1 MSDGKGTGMVKGQE
15 NEEQKQQQS
24 QRFMA
29 RTEGSGNLT
38 TVADEER
45 SESQHGSMFG
55 RSLRGASVNIANF
68 ADETFPEKV
77 VLATEQVSSEQGSQN
92 ITFDVTELKKE
103 KVRLEHVLFLTN
115 GELDA
120 VRNKLYR
127 VSEAQNALKK
137 ENEELLRDRS
147 QRMAAI
153 RELEAERDR
162 ILLAKNECEQK
173 AEMLLRQKEDYE
185 GKINRLHHDK
195 SLIAS
200 DLQLQKNEVAKLIE
214 KNVLLDTKLD
224 EYAKQKRIVEYEKER
239 WAQEKEIY
247 LHNKDWFMNEIKE
260 RDRKFAVLRIEMVR
274 YTGELQAE
282 IASVTDKYECAMND
296 VKKLTGALADRNK
309 EIPRLNDRIK
319 GILEDNAQK
328 LNKLE
333 EELLASE
340 RLCSVYKEASD
351 DAENNLR
358 QLNEDFDN
366 RGKLLE
372 ESKKAYESLCTEFEE
387 KQAAFTKEVV
397 QKDKKIEEL
406 VDELQKA
413 NDLLKSRHRVTLT
426 DDEIMELSPAAAAA
440 SSLIR
445 SGVSLTSIYR
455 EHCRVV
461 AELEEAKAENK
472 RIEKYFHELVEDIE
486 AKAPLLAQQ
495 RIEYEKISD
504 LCNNLQEQLQSA
516 EQERLKLENARDAAT
531 RELTYTRAELERYQ
545 RDVEDLSRQVRHLL
559 HASEVER
566 ARNTD
571 SPPMNDEDRDVLW
584 NSIGEMQKVNQKLM
598 SDLRTINANRD
609 RAVEEAKSE
618 EINRLTD
625 ALDDAIKKLDFLKDE
640 NSKQNMVIEEL
651 EKQRDT
657 YKKVGS
663 ERKTLEESHTL
674 IKRMQEIESKN
685 AILRVHLERAEKS
698 LDLFR
703 EEKHHSDE
711 LLQARIDQQFA
722 LIAEL
727 RKTNGKL
734 EADIE
739 VQRQTQLM
747 LTKQSE
753 NDSNELSLAREK
765 YIKMDN
771 NYKMADERCRKL
783 QEELM
788 ETKGEVAKYKTD
800 VEALM
805 EQVSLLRST
814 EARLQQELHI
824 LRESNYSNEKMS
836 ATLKQLENRL
846 QHNDEEKVKIL
857 ESQLELAKNENESL
871 KKFVSEISEQHRLIS
886 LDLKMTTNKIQT
898 ERDQALASK
907 KSAEERLT
915 WKDKELSELQTKYDD
930 LMSQLKTPDSSLE
943 STDGGCKKEAQQL
956 RNRNSYLENQLK
968 DMCHKLEASEKMLAI
983 REQELNEINKL
994 SNNMETTLLE
1004 QGASALA
1011 ERNSLQAMLDLV
1023 KGQLAESVK
1032 AVENQRTEIALLEQK
1047 LQEKATE
1054 TEQLKIEKMKEYQGL
1069 EKRCSVLDIQRANA
1083 EARIHELELENTKI
1097 AAAKV
1102 SFDEESS
1109 RMKEDISK
1117 LEQALRVKDAEVVN
1131 LKNTAVGLEQKSED
1145 VRRSC
1150 SSEVAALRVEK
1161 NQFEEE
1167 LSLANKLID
1176 EQKQKLE
1183 ELGDNLIKVTERM
1196 AVLERSGSAS
1206 TSSEDVAPV
1215 GSKSAVAM
1223 YEVIKYLQGENRQAM
1238 ERMMNAEL
1246 QWKRLQVQQATA
1258 DENRLKLE
1266 EEIQKLRREAEAH
1279 VRSIAEKSEMVARL
1293 TLMEDIQKE
1302 NQNIKLQNEK
1312 LTRHNEQLSK
1322 NINDLQV
1329 RIASLGAEK
1338 VTEKGRLQNVCAD
1351 LQTCRKELE
1360 SWKERHNQAL
1370 ISLGKFGPERIV
1382 ALNNEVESLKRR
1394 LSVITT
1400 ERDSLKREIE
1410 KSQESTFKEA
1420 LVDVQKKF
1428 DESES
1433 ERLKLSAKFEQARL
1447 LARRYRM
1454 KSQTLEKDVEGLKAI
1469 LAEKSIVEEENTTET
1484 AKLRQE
1490 LLALR
1495 AEIEKQKQQKVVPRT
1510 GWPVDAGTGGT
1521 QPTKASTILQ
1531 TQLKQLEGLNQQN
1544 KDLSKQLEE
1553 SAERYKVAQ
1562 AKLSEAEAKFREMK
1576 TESDTKEELR
1586 FRLNSITS
1594 MLTKKEQEVA
1604 RLREELE
1611 TAKQSDEAYQG
1622 KIKVLEATLDICRK
1636 EASNRHGFSG
1646 TAFVKSVSSSTP
1658 VISQSQSS
1666 PTDAL
1671 PATNTAGPDFSPL
1684 SKEETPTT
1692 SQSMPLVKPAATV
1705 DATQNEKYEDAKQKV
1720 AIVGS
1725 IEEQETHRSTPVS
1738 TTSEQSNTVSQSSSG
1753 DIIQVRL
1760 QQHNVTSGNGD
1771 GANII
1776 TSSVAS
1782 GDIPTA
1788 IQGIVSQVGPQSIL
1802 ITRNENEPSRKRTYI
1817 PSSDQIE
1824 TGSDVLEPRKRYRGS
1839 PMGQVSTSGRFIKS
1853 GSESRID
1860 IEQHA
1865 TDEAEHEQQES
1876 VETTTNP
1883 EGDRSDVMR
1892 TNEAE
1897 KNTKSASEVQEAS
1910 ADVSYETVG
1919 EGLAQEEGHAE
1930 EQMED
1935 NGHDVI
1941 VGEDIGREA
1950 SADEDNLSEEAG
1962 DEMLE
1967 EMEDEEFDEEEPD
1980 EEGDFDL
1987 PPNYRRSDYRSSRAR
2002 QHLESVN
2009 DGDED
2014 DGVILI
2020 EDEDDGEMEH
2030 SHSPADL
2037 SMDEAHGEDRKRS
2050 VVVDDDLE
2058 TSTAEARERQNVQGE
2073 TIRRMELSLKT
2084 AAEQSSATSHMDS
2097 STSQGFVA
2105 DRTGEGDASRSEH
2118 YSSEALY
2125 VPVAELDLQPHSLN
2139 TASQEGG
2146 DVVSGS
2152 ELHVVRDSPPLIENI
2167 ESDSRGASSTVAP
2180 ITGTDVDSGESEHA
2194 LMIEEGGNDVA
2205 EEEQGDRH
2213 ATQTDDEAASSGPS
2227 TSDGSTTRRIR
2238 IRYPDITEPTS
2249 SSSDATHQSSG
2260 SMQRGGRATLLR
2272 RGRGYRM

>member
-1 MSDGKGTGMVKGQE
+1 MSDNKDIRKVESKE
-15 NEEQKQQQS
+15 HEQQQS
-24 QRFMA
+24 QQFME
-29 RTEGSGNLT
+29 RTKGSGSLGM
-38 TVADEER
+38 VAGEGKSD
-45 SESQHGSMFG
+45 SQHGSMFG
-55 RSLRGASVNIANF
+55 KSLREASIFTGSQLNPLFRFGGSYDDIFSEDTFSEDAVLF
-68 ADETFPEKV
+68 AEH
-77 VLATEQVSSEQGSQN
+77 ASAEQGSRDN
-92 ITFDVTELKKE
+92 TCDVTELKKE
-103 KVRLEHVLFLTN
+103 KVQLEHVLFITN
-115 GELDA
+115 EELDA
-120 VRNKLYR
+120 VRDKLCR
-127 VSEAQNALKK
+127 VSEAENALKK
-137 ENEELLRDRS
+137 EIEDLLRDRS
-147 QRMAAI
+147 QRMAAM

-162 ILLAKNECEQK
+162 ILLAKNESEQK

-185 GKINRLHHDK
+185 GKINRLNHDK

-214 KNVLLDTKLD
+214 KNVSLDVKLD
-224 EYAKQKRIVEYEKER
+224 EYAKQKRMVEYEKER

-282 IASVTDKYECAMND
+282 IASVTDKYESAMND
-296 VKKLTGALADRNK
+296 VKKFTTALADRDK
-309 EIPRLNDRIK
+309 EMSRLNDRIK
-319 GILEDNAQK
+319 EILEDNAQK

-366 RGKLLE
+366 RGRLLE
-372 ESKKAYESLCTEFEE
+372 ESKKAYELLCVEFEE
-387 KQAAFTKEVV
+387 KQAVFTKEVV

-406 VDELQKA
+406 LDELQKA

-445 SGVSLTSIYR
+445 RGVSLTSIYR

-472 RIEKYFHELVEDIE
+472 RIENYFHELVEDIE

-495 RIEYEKISD
+495 RIEYEKVSD
-504 LCNNLQEQLQSA
+504 LCNNLQEQLQSV
-516 EQERLKLENARDAAT
+516 EQERVKLENARDAAT

-545 RDVEDLSRQVRHLL
+545 RDVEDLNRQVRHLL

-598 SDLRTINANRD
+598 SDLRTANANRD

-625 ALDDAIKKLDFLKDE
+625 ALNDAIKKLDFLKDE

-657 YKKVGS
+657 YKKVGN
-663 ERKTLEESHTL
+663 ERKTLEESHAMN
-674 IKRMQEIESKN
+674 KRIQEANSEN

-703 EEKHHSDE
+703 EEKHHSDK
-711 LLQARIDQQFA
+711 LLQERIDQQFA

-734 EADIE
+734 EADVE
-739 VQRQTQLM
+739 VQRQTHLM

-753 NDSNELSLAREK
+753 SDSNELSLIREK

-788 ETKGEVAKYKTD
+788 ETKAEVAKYKTD

-805 EQVSLLRST
+805 EQLSLLRSR

-836 ATLKQLENRL
+836 VTLKQLESRL

-857 ESQLELAKNENESL
+857 ESQLKLAKNENESL

-907 KSAEERLT
+907 KSAEDRLS
-915 WKDKELSELQTKYDD
+915 WKDKELNELQAKYDD
-930 LMSQLKTPDSSLE
+930 LMNQLKTPDTSLE

-968 DMCHKLEASEKMLAI
+968 DMSHKLEASEKMLLI
-983 REQELNEINKL
+983 REQELAEISKL

-1011 ERNSLQAMLDLV
+1011 ERNSLQAMLDLI
-1023 KGQLAESVK
+1023 KGQLAESVT
-1032 AVENQRTEIALLEQK
+1032 AVENQREKIAVLEQK
-1047 LQEKATE
+1047 LQEVATE
-1054 TEQLKIEKMKEYQGL
+1054 KEQLKIEQMKEYHSL
-1069 EKRCSVLDIQRANA
+1069 EKRYSILDIQRVNA
-1083 EARIHELELENTKI
+1083 EARIHELELENAKI

-1102 SFDEESS
+1102 SFDEERS
-1109 RMKEDISK
+1109 RIKEDIDK
-1117 LEQALRVKDAEVVN
+1117 LEQALHAKEAELVN
-1131 LKNTAVGLEQKSED
+1131 LKNTAVELEQKSED

-1150 SSEVAALRVEK
+1150 SSEVAALRVER
-1161 NQFEEE
+1161 NRFEEE
-1167 LSLANKLID
+1167 LNLANKLIE
-1176 EQKQKLE
+1176 EQRQKLE
-1183 ELGDNLIKVTERM
+1183 ELGDNLVKVTERM
-1196 AVLERSGSAS
+1196 AILERSGS
-1206 TSSEDVAPV
+1206 TSISSDDVVSPV
-1215 GSKSAVAM
+1215 GSKSAAALH
-1223 YEVIKYLQGENRQAM
+1223 EVIKYLQGENRQSM

-1258 DENRLKLE
+1258 DEHRLKLE
-1266 EEIQKLRREAEAH
+1266 EEIQKLRKEAEAH
-1279 VRSIAEKSEMVARL
+1279 VRAIAEKSEMVARL
-1293 TLMEDIQKE
+1293 SLMEDIQKE
-1302 NQNIKLQNEK
+1302 NQNLKMQNEK
-1312 LTRHNEQLSK
+1312 LTRHTEQLSK

-1329 RIASLGAEK
+1329 RVSSLSAEK
-1338 VTEKGRLQNVCAD
+1338 VTERGRLQNVSAD

-1370 ISLGKFGPERIV
+1370 ISLGKFGPERVV
-1382 ALNNEVESLKRR
+1382 ALNNEVESLKRK
-1394 LSVITT
+1394 LNLIIA
-1400 ERDSLKREIE
+1400 ERDSLKKEIE
-1410 KSQESTFKEA
+1410 KSVQESTFKDA
-1420 LVDVQKKF
+1420 LMDMQKKF

-1454 KSQTLEKDVEGLKAI
+1454 KSQTLEKDVEGLKAM

-1484 AKLRQE
+1484 ARLKQE
-1490 LLALR
+1490 LLSLR

-1510 GWPVDAGTGGT
+1510 GWPVDMGTSGT
-1521 QPTKASTILQ
+1521 QPAKASTILQ

-1553 SAERYKVAQ
+1553 SAEKYKVAQ
-1562 AKLSEAEAKFREMK
+1562 AKLNEAEAKFRELK
-1576 TESDTKEELR
+1576 TENDTKEELR

-1622 KIKVLEATLDICRK
+1622 KIKVLEAALDTCRK
-1636 EASNRHGFSG
+1636 EASNRPGFSG
-1646 TAFVKSVSSSTP
+1646 TAFAKSVSSSTP

-1666 PTDAL
+1666 SIAAPL
-1671 PATNTAGPDFSPL
+1671 ATNIAGADFLSL
-1684 SKEETPTT
+1684 SKEDNYISETPTT
-1692 SQSMPLVKPAATV
+1692 SHSMPCVKPVATV
-1705 DATQNEKYEDAKQKV
+1705 DVTQIEKFGDTKQEV
-1720 AIVGS
+1720 TVVGS
-1725 IEEQETHRSTPVS
+1725 IEEHEAHRSTPVS

-1753 DIIQVRL
+1753 DIMQVRL
-1760 QQHNVTSGNGD
+1760 QQHNVTSGNGNGD

-1776 TSSVAS
+1776 TSSVAG

-1788 IQGIVSQVGPQSIL
+1788 VQGMVLQVGPQGISMN
-1802 ITRNENEPSRKRTYI
+1802 RNENETSRKRTYI
-1817 PSSDQIE
+1817 PSNDQIE

-1839 PMGQVSTSGRFIKS
+1839 PMGQVSTSGRFMKS
-1853 GSESRID
+1853 GSEIRVD

-1865 TDEAEHEQQES
+1865 TDEAEHEEQEN

-1883 EGDRSDVMR
+1883 EGDRSDGMR
-1892 TNEAE
+1892 TNETE
-1897 KNTKSASEVQEAS
+1897 KNTKSAVKIQEAR
-1910 ADVSYETVG
+1910 ADASYEAVG
-1919 EGLAQEEGHAE
+1919 EGVAQEEGHVEDEHME
-1930 EQMED
+1930 ENE
-1935 NGHDVI
+1935 HDVI
-1941 VGEDIGREA
+1941 VGDLGREA

-1980 EEGDFDL
+1980 EEGEFDL
-1987 PPNYRRSDYRSSRAR
+1987 PPHYRRSNYSASRGG
-2002 QHLESVN
+2002 QHLESGN
-2009 DGDED
+2009 DGDDD

-2020 EDEDDGEMEH
+2020 EDDDDDGGEMEH
-2030 SHSPADL
+2030 SQSPADL
-2037 SMDEAHGEDRKRS
+2037 STDEAHGGDHKHS
-2050 VVVDDDLE
+2050 VAIVVDDDVE
-2058 TSTAEARERQNVQGE
+2058 TSSTKTRERAQGE
-2073 TIRRMELSLKT
+2073 SIRRLELRLEA
-2084 AAEQSSATSHMDS
+2084 AAEQSGSTSNMDS
-2097 STSQGFVA
+2097 SASQAFVV
-2105 DRTGEGDASRSEH
+2105 DHTDEGDTRCSEH
-2118 YSSEALY
+2118 CNSEALY
-2125 VPVAELDLQPHSLN
+2125 VPSVELDLHSHSLDI
-2139 TASQEGG
+2139 ASQDSG

-2152 ELHVVRDSPPLIENI
+2152 ELHAVRDSPPLIENI

-2194 LMIEEGGNDVA
+2194 LIIEEGGNDVA

-2227 TSDGSTTRRIR
+2227 TSDGPTSRRIR

-2249 SSSDATHQSSG
+2249 S
-2260 SMQRGGRATLLR
+2260 R
-2272 RGRGYRM
+2272 

>member
-1 MSDGKGTGMVKGQE
+1 MSDDKNIRDMKGHG
-15 NEEQKQQQS
+15 NEEQRQQQS
-24 QRFMA
+24 QRFMET
-29 RTEGSGNLT
+29 TEGSGSI
-38 TVADEER
+38 VAGEGR
-45 SESQHGSMFG
+45 SEGQHESMFG
-55 RSLRGASVNIANF
+55 KSLREASIDIPTSAE
-68 ADETFPEKV
+68 DTFSESI
-77 VLATEQVSSEQGSQN
+77 VLPTEHMPSEQGTKDIS
-92 ITFDVTELKKE
+92 FDVTELKKE

-115 GELDA
+115 EELDA
-120 VRNKLYR
+120 IRDKLYR
-127 VSEAQNALKK
+127 VSEAENVLKK

-147 QRMAAI
+147 QRMATM

-173 AEMLLRQKEDYE
+173 AEMLLRQREDYE
-185 GKINRLHHDK
+185 GKINRLNHDK

-214 KNVLLDTKLD
+214 KNILLDSKLD
-224 EYAKQKRIVEYEKER
+224 EYAKQKRVVEFEKER

-260 RDRKFAVLRIEMVR
+260 RDRKFAVLRIEMIR

-282 IASVTDKYECAMND
+282 IASITDKYDAAMND
-296 VKKLTGALADRNK
+296 VKKLKATLDDRNK

-319 GILEDNAQK
+319 EILEDNTQK

-358 QLNEDFDN
+358 QLSEDFEN
-366 RGKLLE
+366 RGRLLE
-372 ESKKAYESLCTEFEE
+372 ESKKAYESLCVEFEE
-387 KQAAFTKEVV
+387 KKTAFTNEAV
-397 QKDKKIEEL
+397 QKDKRIEEL
-406 VDELQKA
+406 LDELQKA
-413 NDLLKSRHRVTLT
+413 NDLLKLTLT

-445 SGVSLTSIYR
+445 GGVSLTGIYR

-472 RIEKYFHELVEDIE
+472 RIENYFHELVEDIE

-495 RIEYEKISD
+495 RIEYEKMLD
-504 LCNNLQEQLQSA
+504 LCNNLQQQLQSV

-559 HASEVER
+559 HASEIEK

-571 SPPMNDEDRDVLW
+571 SPPMNDEDRDILW

-598 SDLRTINANRD
+598 SDLRTANANRD
-609 RAVEEAKSE
+609 RALEEAKSE

-625 ALDDAIKKLDFLKDE
+625 ALNDAIKKLDFLKDE

-651 EKQRDT
+651 QKQRDT
-657 YKKVGS
+657 YKRVGD
-663 ERKTLEESHTL
+663 ERKTLKESHT
-674 IKRMQEIESKN
+674 ITKRIQEIDSEN

-698 LDLFR
+698 LELFR
-703 EEKHHSDE
+703 VEKHRSDE

-734 EADIE
+734 EADVE
-739 VQRQTQLM
+739 LQRQTQLM

-753 NDSNELSLAREK
+753 NDSNELSLTREK
-765 YIKMDN
+765 YIKLN
-771 NYKMADERCRKL
+771 SNYKMTDERCRKL

-814 EARLQQELHI
+814 EGRLQQELHI

-836 ATLKQLENRL
+836 YTLKQLENRL

-857 ESQLELAKNENESL
+857 EDQLNLAKNENESL
-871 KKFVSEISEQHRLIS
+871 KKFVSEISEQHRMIS

-907 KSAEERLT
+907 KSAEERLA
-915 WKDKELSELQTKYDD
+915 WKDKELNDLQKKYDD
-930 LMSQLKTPDSSLE
+930 LMNQLKAPDASLE

-968 DMCHKLEASEKMLAI
+968 DMSRRLEANEKMLSI
-983 REQELNEINKL
+983 REQELAEINKL

-1023 KGQLAESVK
+1023 KGQLNESVTV
-1032 AVENQRTEIALLEQK
+1032 VENQRAEIVVLEQK
-1047 LQEKATE
+1047 LQEVTNK
-1054 TEQLKIEKMKEYQGL
+1054 TEQLKMENIKEYQGL
-1069 EKRCSVLDIQRANA
+1069 EKRCNILEMQKANA
-1083 EARIHELELENTKI
+1083 EARIRELELENAKI
-1097 AAAKV
+1097 AAAQV

-1109 RMKEDISK
+1109 RLKEEINK
-1117 LEQALRVKDAEVVN
+1117 LEQALHVKETEFVN
-1131 LKNTAVGLEQKSED
+1131 LKNTAIELEQKSED
-1145 VRRSC
+1145 VKRSC
-1150 SSEVAALRVEK
+1150 SSEVAALRLER
-1161 NQFEEE
+1161 NRFEED
-1167 LSLANKLID
+1167 LNVANKLID

-1183 ELGDNLIKVTERM
+1183 EMGDNLMKITERM
-1196 AVLERSGSAS
+1196 TVLERSGSIS
-1206 TSSEDVAPV
+1206 TSSEDTVTPI
-1215 GSKSAVAM
+1215 GSKSSVAL

-1246 QWKRLQVQQATA
+1246 QWKRLQVQQTIA
-1258 DENRLKLE
+1258 DEHRVKLE
-1266 EEIQKLRREAEAH
+1266 EEIQKLRSEAEAH
-1279 VRSIAEKSEMVARL
+1279 VRSIAETSEMVARL

-1302 NQNIKLQNEK
+1302 NQNLKLQNEK
-1312 LTRHNEQLSK
+1312 LMHRNEQLSK
-1322 NINDLQV
+1322 NVNDLQV
-1329 RIASLGAEK
+1329 RIAGLGAEK

-1360 SWKERHNQAL
+1360 SWKERHNQVL
-1370 ISLGKFGPERIV
+1370 ISLGKFGPERVV
-1382 ALNNEVESLKRR
+1382 ALNNEVESLKRK
-1394 LSVITT
+1394 LSMMII
-1400 ERDSLKREIE
+1400 ERDSLKKELE
-1410 KSQESTFKEA
+1410 KSVHESTPKEVLA
-1420 LVDVQKKF
+1420 DMQKKL

-1447 LARRYRM
+1447 IARRYRM
-1454 KSQTLEKDVEGLKAI
+1454 KSQTLEKEVEGLKAKPT
-1469 LAEKSIVEEENTTET
+1469 EKSMVEEENATET
-1484 AKLRQE
+1484 ARLKQE
-1490 LLALR
+1490 LFALR
-1495 AEIEKQKQQKVVPRT
+1495 AEIEKQKQQKIVPRT
-1510 GWPVDAGTGGT
+1510 GWPVDVGTGST

-1531 TQLKQLEGLNQQN
+1531 TQLKQLEELNQQN
-1544 KDLSKQLEE
+1544 RDLSKQLEE
-1553 SAERYKVAQ
+1553 SAERYKVSQ
-1562 AKLSEAEAKFREMK
+1562 AKLTEAETRIRELK

-1604 RLREELE
+1604 RLRE
-1611 TAKQSDEAYQG
+1611 TAKQSDETYQE
-1622 KIKVLEATLDICRK
+1622 KIKSLEAALDTCRK
-1636 EASNRHGFSG
+1636 EAINRPSFLG
-1646 TAFVKSVSSSTP
+1646 TAFAKPVSSSTSA
-1658 VISQSQSS
+1658 ISQSQSS
-1666 PTDAL
+1666 PVAV
-1671 PATNTAGPDFSPL
+1671 PVATNTTGVDFPSL
-1684 SKEETPTT
+1684 SKEEAPTT
-1692 SQSMPLVKPAATV
+1692 SHPLPLDKSPVTITAI
-1705 DATQNEKYEDAKQKV
+1705 QNQKYEDTKQAAAV
-1720 AIVGS
+1720 VGS

-1753 DIIQVRL
+1753 DIKQVRL

-1782 GDIPTA
+1782 GDVPTA
-1788 IQGIVSQVGPQSIL
+1788 IQGIVSQVGLQPISMS
-1802 ITRNENEPSRKRTYI
+1802 RNENEPLRKRAYI

-1839 PMGQVSTSGRFIKS
+1839 PMGQVSTSGRFMKS
-1853 GSESRID
+1853 GSESRVD

-1865 TDEAEHEQQES
+1865 TDEAEHEQQEN

-1883 EGDRSDVMR
+1883 EGDSSDSMR
-1892 TNEAE
+1892 RIETG
-1897 KNTKSASEVQEAS
+1897 KSTKSAVEVQEVS
-1910 ADVSYETVG
+1910 ADVSYEAVG
-1919 EGLAQEEGHAE
+1919 EGVAQEGHDE
-1930 EQMED
+1930 DEQIED
-1935 NGHDVI
+1935 NDHDVI
-1941 VGEDIGREA
+1941 VGEDLGREV

-1980 EEGDFDL
+1980 EEGELEL
-1987 PPNYRRSDYRSSRAR
+1987 PLHYRRPSYRTAR
-2002 QHLESVN
+2002 SGPRLEN

-2020 EDEDDGEMEH
+2020 EDDDDGEMEH
-2030 SHSPADL
+2030 SRSPADL
-2037 SMDEAHGEDRKRS
+2037 SMDEAHGEDHKRS
-2050 VVVDDDLE
+2050 VIVDDDVE
-2058 TSTAEARERQNVQGE
+2058 TSTAEARELQDVQGE
-2073 TIRRMELSLKT
+2073 STRRIELRSE
-2084 AAEQSSATSHMDS
+2084 AASEHSGTTSHMDS
-2097 STSQGFVA
+2097 STSQTFVA
-2105 DRTGEGDASRSEH
+2105 DLTGGAETSRSEH
-2118 YSSEALY
+2118 GNSEALY
-2125 VPVAELDLQPHSLN
+2125 VPSAELDSQPHSLDI
-2139 TASQEGG
+2139 TSQEGG

-2152 ELHVVRDSPPLIENI
+2152 ELHVVRDSPLLIENI

-2213 ATQTDDEAASSGPS
+2213 ATQTDDEAGSSGPS

-2249 SSSDATHQSSG
+2249 SSSDATHQISG
-2260 SMQRGGRATLLR
+2260 SAQRGGRATLLR

>member
-1 MSDGKGTGMVKGQE
+1 
-15 NEEQKQQQS
+15 
-24 QRFMA
+24 
-29 RTEGSGNLT
+29 
-38 TVADEER
+38 
-45 SESQHGSMFG
+45 
-55 RSLRGASVNIANF
+55 
-68 ADETFPEKV
+68 
-77 VLATEQVSSEQGSQN
+77 
-92 ITFDVTELKKE
+92 
-103 KVRLEHVLFLTN
+103 
-115 GELDA
+115 
-120 VRNKLYR
+120 
-127 VSEAQNALKK
+127 
-137 ENEELLRDRS
+137 
-147 QRMAAI
+147 
-153 RELEAERDR
+153 
-162 ILLAKNECEQK
+162 
-173 AEMLLRQKEDYE
+173 
-185 GKINRLHHDK
+185 
-195 SLIAS
+195 
-200 DLQLQKNEVAKLIE
+200 
-214 KNVLLDTKLD
+214 
-224 EYAKQKRIVEYEKER
+224 
-239 WAQEKEIY
+239 
-247 LHNKDWFMNEIKE
+247 
-260 RDRKFAVLRIEMVR
+260 VR

-282 IASVTDKYECAMND
+282 IASVTDKHESAMND
-296 VKKLTGALADRNK
+296 IKKFTTALADRDK
-309 EIPRLNDRIK
+309 EMSRLNDRIK
-319 GILEDNAQK
+319 EILEDNAQK

-366 RGKLLE
+366 RGRLLE
-372 ESKKAYESLCTEFEE
+372 ESK
-387 KQAAFTKEVV
+387 
-397 QKDKKIEEL
+397 KDKKIEEL
-406 VDELQKA
+406 LDELQKA

-426 DDEIMELSPAAAAA
+426 DEEIMELSPAAAAA

-445 SGVSLTSIYR
+445 GGVSLTSIYR

-472 RIEKYFHELVEDIE
+472 RIENYFHELVEDIE

-504 LCNNLQEQLQSA
+504 LCNNLQEQLQSV

-598 SDLRTINANRD
+598 SDLRTANANRE
-609 RAVEEAKSE
+609 RAVEETKSE

-625 ALDDAIKKLDFLKDE
+625 ALNDAVKKLDFLKDE

-657 YKKVGS
+657 YKKVGN
-663 ERKTLEESHTL
+663 ERKTLEESHAL
-674 IKRMQEIESKN
+674 NKRIQEANSEN

-703 EEKHHSDE
+703 EEKHHSDK
-711 LLQARIDQQFA
+711 LLQGRIDQQFA

-739 VQRQTQLM
+739 VQRQTHLM

-753 NDSNELSLAREK
+753 NDSNELSLIREK

-771 NYKMADERCRKL
+771 NYKMTDERCRKL

-788 ETKGEVAKYKTD
+788 ETKAEVAKYKTD

-805 EQVSLLRST
+805 EQLSLLRSR

-836 ATLKQLENRL
+836 VTLKQLESRL

-857 ESQLELAKNENESL
+857 ESQLKLAKNENESL

-907 KSAEERLT
+907 KSAEDRLT
-915 WKDKELSELQTKYDD
+915 WKDKELSELQAKYDN
-930 LMSQLKTPDSSLE
+930 LMNQLKTPDTSLE
-943 STDGGCKKEAQQL
+943 STDAGCKKEAQQL

-968 DMCHKLEASEKMLAI
+968 DMSNKLEASEKMLVI
-983 REQELNEINKL
+983 REQELAEISKL

-1011 ERNSLQAMLDLV
+1011 ERSSLQAMLDLI
-1023 KGQLAESVK
+1023 KGQLAESVT
-1032 AVENQRTEIALLEQK
+1032 AVENQREKIALLEQK
-1047 LQEKATE
+1047 LQEGAAEK
-1054 TEQLKIEKMKEYQGL
+1054 EQLKIEQMKEYHSL
-1069 EKRCSVLDIQRANA
+1069 EKRYSILDIQRVNA
-1083 EARIHELELENTKI
+1083 EARIHELELENAKI

-1109 RMKEDISK
+1109 RMKVDIEK
-1117 LEQALRVKDAEVVN
+1117 LEQSLHVKEAELVN
-1131 LKNTAVGLEQKSED
+1131 LKNTAVEVEQKSED

-1150 SSEVAALRVEK
+1150 SSEVAALRVER
-1161 NQFEEE
+1161 NRFEEE
-1167 LSLANKLID
+1167 LNLANKLIE
-1176 EQKQKLE
+1176 EQKHKLE
-1183 ELGDNLIKVTERM
+1183 ELGDNLVKVNVSGMPSSSIMGEGDFWIMFNNSLQVTERM
-1196 AVLERSGSAS
+1196 AVLERSGSTS
-1206 TSSEDVAPV
+1206 TSNEDIVSPA
-1215 GSKSAVAM
+1215 GSKSAAALH
-1223 YEVIKYLQGENRQAM
+1223 EVIKYLQGENRQSM

-1258 DENRLKLE
+1258 DEHRLKLE
-1266 EEIQKLRREAEAH
+1266 EEIQILRKEAEAH
-1279 VRSIAEKSEMVARL
+1279 VRAIAEKSEMVARL
-1293 TLMEDIQKE
+1293 SLMEDIQKE
-1302 NQNIKLQNEK
+1302 NQNLKMQNEK
-1312 LTRHNEQLSK
+1312 LTRHTEQLSK

-1329 RIASLGAEK
+1329 RVSSLNAEK
-1338 VTEKGRLQNVCAD
+1338 VTERGRLQNVSAD

-1370 ISLGKFGPERIV
+1370 ISLGKFGPERVV

-1394 LSVITT
+1394 LSVIAA
-1400 ERDSLKREIE
+1400 ERDSLKKEME
-1410 KSQESTFKEA
+1410 KSVQESTFKEA
-1420 LVDVQKKF
+1420 LMDMQKKF

-1454 KSQTLEKDVEGLKAI
+1454 KSQTLEKDVEGLKAM

-1484 AKLRQE
+1484 ARLKQE
-1490 LLALR
+1490 LLSLR

-1510 GWPVDAGTGGT
+1510 GWPIDMGTSGT
-1521 QPTKASTILQ
+1521 QPAKASTILQ

-1553 SAERYKVAQ
+1553 SAEKYKVAQ
-1562 AKLSEAEAKFREMK
+1562 AKLNEAEAKFRELK

-1622 KIKVLEATLDICRK
+1622 KIKVLEAALDTCRK
-1636 EASNRHGFSG
+1636 EANSRPGFSG

-1666 PTDAL
+1666 SIAAPL
-1671 PATNTAGPDFSPL
+1671 ATNIAGADFLSL

-1692 SQSMPLVKPAATV
+1692 SHSVPYVKPVATV
-1705 DATQNEKYEDAKQKV
+1705 DATQIEKFGDTKQEV
-1720 AIVGS
+1720 TVVGS
-1725 IEEQETHRSTPVS
+1725 IEEHEAHRSTPVS

-1753 DIIQVRL
+1753 DIMQVRL

-1782 GDIPTA
+1782 GDIPIA
-1788 IQGIVSQVGPQSIL
+1788 VQGTVLQVGPQGISMN
-1802 ITRNENEPSRKRTYI
+1802 RNENDTPRKRAYI
-1817 PSSDQIE
+1817 PSNDQIE

-1839 PMGQVSTSGRFIKS
+1839 PMGQVSTSGRFMKL
-1853 GSESRID
+1853 GSEIRAD

-1865 TDEAEHEQQES
+1865 TDEAEHEEQE
-1876 VETTTNP
+1876 
-1883 EGDRSDVMR
+1883 
-1892 TNEAE
+1892 
-1897 KNTKSASEVQEAS
+1897 
-1910 ADVSYETVG
+1910 
-1919 EGLAQEEGHAE
+1919 
-1930 EQMED
+1930 
-1935 NGHDVI
+1935 NG
-1941 VGEDIGREA
+1941 
-1950 SADEDNLSEEAG
+1950 
-1962 DEMLE
+1962 
-1967 EMEDEEFDEEEPD
+1967 
-1980 EEGDFDL
+1980 
-1987 PPNYRRSDYRSSRAR
+1987 
-2002 QHLESVN
+2002 
-2009 DGDED
+2009 
-2014 DGVILI
+2014 
-2020 EDEDDGEMEH
+2020 
-2030 SHSPADL
+2030 
-2037 SMDEAHGEDRKRS
+2037 
-2050 VVVDDDLE
+2050 
-2058 TSTAEARERQNVQGE
+2058 
-2073 TIRRMELSLKT
+2073 
-2084 AAEQSSATSHMDS
+2084 
-2097 STSQGFVA
+2097 
-2105 DRTGEGDASRSEH
+2105 
-2118 YSSEALY
+2118 
-2125 VPVAELDLQPHSLN
+2125 
-2139 TASQEGG
+2139 
-2146 DVVSGS
+2146 
-2152 ELHVVRDSPPLIENI
+2152 
-2167 ESDSRGASSTVAP
+2167 
-2180 ITGTDVDSGESEHA
+2180 
-2194 LMIEEGGNDVA
+2194 
-2205 EEEQGDRH
+2205 
-2213 ATQTDDEAASSGPS
+2213 
-2227 TSDGSTTRRIR
+2227 
-2238 IRYPDITEPTS
+2238 
-2249 SSSDATHQSSG
+2249 
-2260 SMQRGGRATLLR
+2260 
-2272 RGRGYRM
+2272 

>member
-1 MSDGKGTGMVKGQE
+1 MSNDKSMQSVKDKE
-15 NEEQKQQQS
+15 SEEKEQQQS
-24 QRFMA
+24 QRFIEE
-29 RTEGSGNLT
+29 TEGGSSS
-38 TVADEER
+38 TVTGEDK
-45 SESQHGSMFG
+45 SEGQHRSMFG
-55 RSLRGASVNIANF
+55 KSLQDSLSNF
-68 ADETFPEKV
+68 VEDTFLEDD
-77 VLATEQVSSEQGSQN
+77 VLATEHASSKQRTKD
-92 ITFDVTELKKE
+92 ITFDINELKKE

-115 GELDA
+115 EELDA
-120 VRNKLYR
+120 VRNKLCR
-127 VSEAQNALKK
+127 VSEAENVLKK

-147 QRMAAI
+147 QRMAAM

-173 AEMLLRQKEDYE
+173 AEMLFRQREDYE
-185 GKINRLHHDK
+185 GKINRLNHDK
-195 SLIAS
+195 SLITS
-200 DLQLQKNEVAKLIE
+200 DLQVQKNEVKKLIE

-224 EYAKQKRIVEYEKER
+224 EYAKQKRVIEYEKER

-282 IASVTDKYECAMND
+282 IASITDKYESAMSD
-296 VKKLTGALADRNK
+296 VKKLTATLADRNK

-319 GILEDNAQK
+319 EILEDNAQK

-340 RLCSVYKEASD
+340 RLCSVYKEAGD

-358 QLNEDFDN
+358 QLNEDFEN
-366 RGKLLE
+366 RGRLLE
-372 ESKKAYESLCTEFEE
+372 ESKKTYESLCAQFEE
-387 KQAAFTKEVV
+387 KQATFAKEIV

-406 VDELQKA
+406 LDELQKA

-472 RIEKYFHELVEDIE
+472 RIENYFHELVEDIE

-495 RIEYEKISD
+495 RIEYEKMSD

-545 RDVEDLSRQVRHLL
+545 RDVEDLNRQVRHLL
-559 HASEVER
+559 HAAEVER

-571 SPPMNDEDRDVLW
+571 SPPMNDEDRNMLW

-598 SDLRTINANRD
+598 SDLRSANANHD

-625 ALDDAIKKLDFLKDE
+625 ALNDAIKKLDFLKDE

-651 EKQRDT
+651 EKQRDI
-657 YKKVGS
+657 YKKVGN

-674 IKRMQEIESKN
+674 TKRMQEIDSEN
-685 AILRVHLERAEKS
+685 ALLRVHLERAEKS

-753 NDSNELSLAREK
+753 NDSNELSLVREK
-765 YIKMDN
+765 HIKMDN

-805 EQVSLLRST
+805 EQVSLLRCT
-814 EARLQQELHI
+814 KARLQQELHI

-836 ATLKQLENRL
+836 YTLKQLESRL

-857 ESQLELAKNENESL
+857 DDQLKLAKNENESL

-930 LMSQLKTPDSSLE
+930 LMNQLKAPDASLE

-968 DMCHKLEASEKMLAI
+968 DMSHKLEASEKMLAI
-983 REQELNEINKL
+983 RERELGEISKL

-1004 QGASALA
+1004 QGASAIA
-1011 ERNSLQAMLDLV
+1011 ERNSLLAMLDLV
-1023 KGQLAESVK
+1023 KGQLAESVR
-1032 AVENQRTEIALLEQK
+1032 AVENQRAEIAQLEQR
-1047 LQEKATE
+1047 LQEGATKR
-1054 TEQLKIEKMKEYQGL
+1054 EQLEMEKMKEYQGL
-1069 EKRCSVLDIQRANA
+1069 EKRCSILDIEKANA
-1083 EARIHELELENTKI
+1083 EARIRELELENAKI

-1102 SFDEESS
+1102 SFDEERS

-1117 LEQALRVKDAEVVN
+1117 LEQALHVRETELMN
-1131 LKNTAVGLEQKSED
+1131 LKNTTVELEQKSED
-1145 VRRSC
+1145 IRRSC

-1161 NQFEEE
+1161 NRLEEE
-1167 LSLANKLID
+1167 LNLANKLNE

-1196 AVLERSGSAS
+1196 TILERSGSIS
-1206 TSSEDVAPV
+1206 TSSEDIAAPA
-1215 GSKSAVAM
+1215 GSKSAVAL

-1258 DENRLKLE
+1258 DEYRLKLE
-1266 EEIQKLRREAEAH
+1266 EEIQKLRAEAEVH

-1293 TLMEDIQKE
+1293 TLMEDMQKE
-1302 NQNIKLQNEK
+1302 NQNLKLQNEK
-1312 LTRHNEQLSK
+1312 LIRRSEELSK
-1322 NINDLQV
+1322 NVNDLQV
-1329 RIASLGAEK
+1329 RIANLSAEK
-1338 VTEKGRLQNVCAD
+1338 VTEKGRLHNVNAD

-1370 ISLGKFGPERIV
+1370 ISLGKFGPERVV

-1394 LSVITT
+1394 LSMITT
-1400 ERDSLKREIE
+1400 ERDLLKKEIE
-1410 KSQESTFKEA
+1410 KSVQESTSKET
-1420 LVDVQKKF
+1420 LMDVQKKF

-1433 ERLKLSAKFEQARL
+1433 ERLKLSARFEQARL

-1454 KSQTLEKDVEGLKAI
+1454 KSQTLEKDVEGLKAM

-1484 AKLRQE
+1484 AKLKQE
-1490 LLALR
+1490 LLTLR
-1495 AEIEKQKQQKVVPRT
+1495 AEIEKQKQQKVIPRT
-1510 GWPVDAGTGGT
+1510 GWPIDVGTSGA
-1521 QPTKASTILQ
+1521 QPTKASAILQ

-1562 AKLSEAEAKFREMK
+1562 AKLSEAEAKFRELK

-1622 KIKVLEATLDICRK
+1622 KIKLLEAALDTCRK
-1636 EASNRHGFSG
+1636 EVSNRPGFFGSG
-1646 TAFVKSVSSSTP
+1646 FVKPVSSSTS
-1658 VISQSQSS
+1658 VISQSQS
-1666 PTDAL
+1666 PPIAAL
-1671 PATNTAGPDFSPL
+1671 LVTSAAGMDFPPL

-1692 SQSMPLVKPAATV
+1692 SRSPLVKPAATI
-1705 DATQNEKYEDAKQKV
+1705 DATQIEKYEDTKQEV
-1720 AIVGS
+1720 TVVGS
-1725 IEEQETHRSTPVS
+1725 IEEQEAYRSTPVS

-1753 DIIQVRL
+1753 DIMQVRL

-1782 GDIPTA
+1782 GEVPIT
-1788 IQGIVSQVGPQSIL
+1788 IQGVMPQIGPQSISM
-1802 ITRNENEPSRKRTYI
+1802 TRNENESSRKRACI

-1839 PMGQVSTSGRFIKS
+1839 PMGQVSTSGRFMKGI
-1853 GSESRID
+1853 ESRVD
-1860 IEQHA
+1860 IEQHG

-1876 VETTTNP
+1876 VETTTSP
-1883 EGDRSDVMR
+1883 EGDRSDGMK

-1897 KNTKSASEVQEAS
+1897 KNTKSAIEVEEVS
-1910 ADVSYETVG
+1910 ADISYEMVG
-1919 EGLAQEEGHAE
+1919 EGVAQEEKHDE
-1930 EQMED
+1930 DEQIED
-1935 NGHDVI
+1935 NDQNI
-1941 VGEDIGREA
+1941 VMGEDIRREA
-1950 SADEDNLSEEAG
+1950 SADEDNLSDEEG

-1980 EEGDFDL
+1980 EEGEFEL
-1987 PPNYRRSDYRSSRAR
+1987 PPHYRRSDYCAAR
-2002 QHLESVN
+2002 ESGN
-2009 DGDED
+2009 NGDED

-2020 EDEDDGEMEH
+2020 DDDDDGEVEH
-2030 SHSPADL
+2030 SRSPADL
-2037 SMDEAHGEDRKRS
+2037 STDEAHGEDRKRS
-2050 VVVDDDLE
+2050 IIVDGDVE
-2058 TSTAEARERQNVQGE
+2058 TSTAEARERQNIQGE
-2073 TIRRMELSLKT
+2073 STRRMELRLE
-2084 AAEQSSATSHMDS
+2084 AAAGQSGAILHMDS
-2097 STSQGFVA
+2097 STSQVFSA
-2105 DRTGEGDASRSEH
+2105 DHMDESDTSRSEH
-2118 YSSEALY
+2118 CNSEALY
-2125 VPVAELDLQPHSLN
+2125 LPSAELDLRPHSVDMAL
-2139 TASQEGG
+2139 QEGG

-2205 EEEQGDRH
+2205 EEEQVDRH

-2227 TSDGSTTRRIR
+2227 TSDASATRRIR

-2249 SSSDATHQSSG
+2249 SSSDATHQTSV
-2260 SMQRGGRATLLR
+2260 QRGGRATLS

>member
-1 MSDGKGTGMVKGQE
+1 MSDDKSIRRVKGQE
-15 NEEQKQQQS
+15 HEEQEQQHVE
-24 QRFMA
+24 
-29 RTEGSGNLT
+29 RTEESGSLG
-38 TVADEER
+38 TVADEGR
-45 SESQHGSMFG
+45 SEGHHGSMFG
-55 RSLRGASVNIANF
+55 KSLRDASIKSPNF
-68 ADETFPEKV
+68 AGDAFPEGT
-77 VLATEQVSSEQGSQN
+77 VLVTEHSSEQGAKD
-92 ITFDVTELKKE
+92 IALEITELKKE
-103 KVRLEHVLFLTN
+103 KVQLEHVLFLTN
-115 GELDA
+115 EELDA
-120 VRNKLYR
+120 IRDKLYR
-127 VSEAQNALKK
+127 VSEAENVLKK

-147 QRMAAI
+147 QRMAAM

-173 AEMLLRQKEDYE
+173 AEMLLRQREDYE
-185 GKINRLHHDK
+185 GKINRLTHDK

-200 DLQLQKNEVAKLIE
+200 DLQLQKKEVTKLIE
-214 KNVLLDTKLD
+214 KNVLLDAKLD

-282 IASVTDKYECAMND
+282 IASVTDKYESAMND
-296 VKKLTGALADRNK
+296 VKRLTAALDDRNK
-309 EIPRLNDRIK
+309 EIPKLHDRIK
-319 GILEDNAQK
+319 EILEDNAQK

-340 RLCSVYKEASD
+340 RLCSVYKEAGD

-358 QLNEDFDN
+358 HLNEDFEN
-366 RGKLLE
+366 RGRLLE
-372 ESKKAYESLCTEFEE
+372 ESKKAYESLCVQFEE
-387 KQAAFTKEVV
+387 KQATFTKELV

-413 NDLLKSRHRVTLT
+413 NDLLRSRHRVTLT

-472 RIEKYFHELVEDIE
+472 RIENYFHELVEDIE
-486 AKAPLLAQQ
+486 TKAPLLAQQ
-495 RIEYEKISD
+495 RIEFEKMSD

-571 SPPMNDEDRDVLW
+571 SPPMNDEDRDMLW
-584 NSIGEMQKVNQKLM
+584 NSIGEMQKINQKLM
-598 SDLRTINANRD
+598 SDLRSANANRD

-625 ALDDAIKKLDFLKDE
+625 ALNDAIKKLDFFKDE

-657 YKKVGS
+657 YKKVGN
-663 ERKTLEESHTL
+663 ERKTLEESHALT
-674 IKRMQEIESKN
+674 KRMQEIDSEN
-685 AILRVHLERAEKS
+685 AVLRVHLERAEKS

-739 VQRQTQLM
+739 VQKQTQLL

-753 NDSNELSLAREK
+753 NDSNELSMAREK

-771 NYKMADERCRKL
+771 NYKMSDERCRKL

-800 VEALM
+800 VEALV
-805 EQVSLLRST
+805 EQVSLLRTT

-836 ATLKQLENRL
+836 YTLKQLESRL

-857 ESQLELAKNENESL
+857 EDQLKLTKDENESL

-886 LDLKMTTNKIQT
+886 LDLKMTMNKIQT

-915 WKDKELSELQTKYDD
+915 WKDKELSELRTKYDN
-930 LMSQLKTPDSSLE
+930 LMSQLKTPDASLE
-943 STDGGCKKEAQQL
+943 STDGGCKKEAQHL

-968 DMCHKLEASEKMLAI
+968 DMSRKLEASEKMLAI
-983 REQELNEINKL
+983 REQELAEISKL
-994 SNNMETTLLE
+994 SNNMEATLLE

-1011 ERNSLQAMLDLV
+1011 ERNSLQAVLDLI

-1032 AVENQRTEIALLEQK
+1032 EVENQRAEIVRLEQK
-1047 LQEKATE
+1047 LQEGATKI
-1054 TEQLKIEKMKEYQGL
+1054 EQLKMEKMKEYQEL
-1069 EKRCSVLDIQRANA
+1069 EKRYSLLDMERTNL
-1083 EARIHELELENTKI
+1083 EARIRELELENAKI

-1102 SFDEESS
+1102 SFGEESS

-1117 LEQALRVKDAEVVN
+1117 LEQALHAKEAELVN
-1131 LKNTAVGLEQKSED
+1131 LKNTTVGLEQKSED

-1150 SSEVAALRVEK
+1150 SSEVAALRVER
-1161 NQFEEE
+1161 NRFEEE

-1196 AVLERSGSAS
+1196 AILERSGSTS
-1206 TSSEDVAPV
+1206 TSSEDIAAPV
-1215 GSKSAVAM
+1215 GSKSTVAL

-1258 DENRLKLE
+1258 DEYRRKLE
-1266 EEIQKLRREAEAH
+1266 EEIQKLRGEAEAH
-1279 VRSIAEKSEMVARL
+1279 IRSIAEKSEMVARL

-1302 NQNIKLQNEK
+1302 NQDLKLQNEK
-1312 LTRHNEQLSK
+1312 LVRRNEQLLK
-1322 NINDLQV
+1322 NINDLQARV
-1329 RIASLGAEK
+1329 ASLSAEK
-1338 VTEKGRLQNVCAD
+1338 VAEKGRLHNVSAD

-1360 SWKERHNQAL
+1360 SWKERHNQTL
-1370 ISLGKFGPERIV
+1370 ISLGKFGPERVV
-1382 ALNNEVESLKRR
+1382 ALSNEIESVKRR
-1394 LSVITT
+1394 LSVIAA

-1410 KSQESTFKEA
+1410 KSVQESTSKEA
-1420 LVDVQKKF
+1420 LVDVQKKL

-1433 ERLKLSAKFEQARL
+1433 ERLKLSARFEQARV

-1454 KSQTLEKDVEGLKAI
+1454 KSQTLEKDVEGLKAM
-1469 LAEKSIVEEENTTET
+1469 LTEKSILEEENTTET
-1484 AKLRQE
+1484 ARLKQE
-1490 LLALR
+1490 LLTLR

-1510 GWPVDAGTGGT
+1510 GWPVDVGTSGT

-1553 SAERYKVAQ
+1553 SAERYKVTQ
-1562 AKLSEAEAKFREMK
+1562 AKLNEAEAKFRELK
-1576 TESDTKEELR
+1576 TENDTKEELR

-1622 KIKVLEATLDICRK
+1622 KIKVLEAALDTCRK
-1636 EASNRHGFSG
+1636 EASNRPGFSG
-1646 TAFVKSVSSSTP
+1646 SGFVKPVSSSTP

-1666 PTDAL
+1666 PVAAL
-1671 PATNTAGPDFSPL
+1671 LGTNTTGSDFPPL
-1684 SKEETPTT
+1684 SKEEAPST
-1692 SQSMPLVKPAATV
+1692 SRSLPLIKPGATIGAV
-1705 DATQNEKYEDAKQKV
+1705 QIEKYEGTKQE
-1720 AIVGS
+1720 ATAVGS
-1725 IEEQETHRSTPVS
+1725 IEEQEAHRSTPVS
-1738 TTSEQSNTVSQSSSG
+1738 TTSEQ
-1753 DIIQVRL
+1753 
-1760 QQHNVTSGNGD
+1760 
-1771 GANII
+1771 
-1776 TSSVAS
+1776 
-1782 GDIPTA
+1782 
-1788 IQGIVSQVGPQSIL
+1788 
-1802 ITRNENEPSRKRTYI
+1802 
-1817 PSSDQIE
+1817 
-1824 TGSDVLEPRKRYRGS
+1824 VLS
-1839 PMGQVSTSGRFIKS
+1839 F
-1853 GSESRID
+1853 
-1860 IEQHA
+1860 
-1865 TDEAEHEQQES
+1865 
-1876 VETTTNP
+1876 
-1883 EGDRSDVMR
+1883 
-1892 TNEAE
+1892 
-1897 KNTKSASEVQEAS
+1897 
-1910 ADVSYETVG
+1910 
-1919 EGLAQEEGHAE
+1919 L
-1930 EQMED
+1930 
-1935 NGHDVI
+1935 
-1941 VGEDIGREA
+1941 
-1950 SADEDNLSEEAG
+1950 
-1962 DEMLE
+1962 
-1967 EMEDEEFDEEEPD
+1967 
-1980 EEGDFDL
+1980 
-1987 PPNYRRSDYRSSRAR
+1987 
-2002 QHLESVN
+2002 
-2009 DGDED
+2009 
-2014 DGVILI
+2014 
-2020 EDEDDGEMEH
+2020 
-2030 SHSPADL
+2030 
-2037 SMDEAHGEDRKRS
+2037 
-2050 VVVDDDLE
+2050 
-2058 TSTAEARERQNVQGE
+2058 
-2073 TIRRMELSLKT
+2073 
-2084 AAEQSSATSHMDS
+2084 
-2097 STSQGFVA
+2097 
-2105 DRTGEGDASRSEH
+2105 
-2118 YSSEALY
+2118 
-2125 VPVAELDLQPHSLN
+2125 
-2139 TASQEGG
+2139 
-2146 DVVSGS
+2146 
-2152 ELHVVRDSPPLIENI
+2152 
-2167 ESDSRGASSTVAP
+2167 
-2180 ITGTDVDSGESEHA
+2180 
-2194 LMIEEGGNDVA
+2194 
-2205 EEEQGDRH
+2205 
-2213 ATQTDDEAASSGPS
+2213 
-2227 TSDGSTTRRIR
+2227 
-2238 IRYPDITEPTS
+2238 
-2249 SSSDATHQSSG
+2249 
-2260 SMQRGGRATLLR
+2260 
-2272 RGRGYRM
+2272 